1 MKRKLI
7 ILWIFMIAVL
17 SAEDYFTEHY
27 DIPYKGEEELDV
39 NISFGLGTL
48 DLKSH
53 DDPKYLVHSIMT
65 YSQRIYMPI
74 VDYKILGNRG
84 RLKMSTEKYDES
96 NKNDKRN
103 LKSSQVN
110 KELNKWHL
118 EFSQKIPIYIAVDLG
133 LGEGR
138 LDFTDLRVRD
148 LKLHCGL
155 SDVNV
160 IFRDKNQDNMRN
172 MVIETGLGSVNVKGL
187 SYANMERFNVE
198 CGLGTT
204 ELVFDGSLSQDIRG
218 KIEVGLGSV
227 IIEVPDNVAVEVRS
241 QSSFLSSLNLHG
253 FDRISENLYRSGNW
267 ETANKR
273 IYLEIEVGL
282 GSVDINWLD

>member
-65 YSQRIYMPI
+65 YSQRIYKPI

-241 QSSFLSSLNLHG
+241 QSSF
-253 FDRISENLYRSGNW
+253 
-267 ETANKR
+267 
-273 IYLEIEVGL
+273 
-282 GSVDINWLD
+282 

>member
-7 ILWIFMIAVL
+7 ILLIFMIAVL

>member
-1 MKRKLI
+1 
-7 ILWIFMIAVL
+7 MIAVL

-39 NISFGLGTL
+39 NVSFGLGTL

-118 EFSQKIPIYIAVDLG
+118 EFSQKIPIYFAVDLG

>member
-1 MKRKLI
+1 
-7 ILWIFMIAVL
+7 MIAVL

-118 EFSQKIPIYIAVDLG
+118 EFSQKIPIYFAVDLG

>member
-1 MKRKLI
+1 
-7 ILWIFMIAVL
+7 
-17 SAEDYFTEHY
+17 
-27 DIPYKGEEELDV
+27 
-39 NISFGLGTL
+39 
-48 DLKSH
+48 
-53 DDPKYLVHSIMT
+53 MT
-65 YSQRIYMPI
+65 YSQRIYKPI

-84 RLKMSTEKYDES
+84 RLKMSTEKYDEP

-103 LKSSQVN
+103 RKSSQVN

-118 EFSQKIPIYIAVDLG
+118 EFSQKIPIYFAVDLG

>member
-118 EFSQKIPIYIAVDLG
+118 EFSQKIPIYFAVDLG

>member
-1 MKRKLI
+1 
-7 ILWIFMIAVL
+7 MIAVL

-96 NKNDKRN
+96 NTIDKRN
-103 LKSSQVN
+103 RKSSQLN
-110 KELNKWHL
+110 KELNKWYL
-118 EFSQKIPIYIAVDLG
+118 EFSQKIPIYFAVDLG

>member
-7 ILWIFMIAVL
+7 ILLIFMIAVL
-17 SAEDYFTEHY
+17 SAEDYFTERY
-27 DIPYKGEEELDV
+27 DIPFKGEEELDV

-65 YSQRIYMPI
+65 YSQRICKPI

-96 NKNDKRN
+96 NPIDQRN
-103 LKSSQVN
+103 RKSSQLN
-110 KELNKWHL
+110 KELNKWYL
-118 EFSQKIPIYIAVDLG
+118 EFSHKIPIYFAVDLG

-160 IFRDKNQDNMRN
+160 IFREKNQDNMRN

>member
-7 ILWIFMIAVL
+7 ILLIFMIAVL

-39 NISFGLGTL
+39 NVSFGLGTL

-118 EFSQKIPIYIAVDLG
+118 EFSQKIPIYFAVDLG

>member
-7 ILWIFMIAVL
+7 ILLIFMIAVL
-17 SAEDYFTEHY
+17 SAEDYFTERY
-27 DIPYKGEEELDV
+27 DIPFKGEEELDV

-65 YSQRIYMPI
+65 YSQRIYKPI

-118 EFSQKIPIYIAVDLG
+118 EFSQKIPIYFAVDLG

>member
-1 MKRKLI
+1 
-7 ILWIFMIAVL
+7 
-17 SAEDYFTEHY
+17 
-27 DIPYKGEEELDV
+27 
-39 NISFGLGTL
+39 
-48 DLKSH
+48 
-53 DDPKYLVHSIMT
+53 
-65 YSQRIYMPI
+65 
-74 VDYKILGNRG
+74 
-84 RLKMSTEKYDES
+84 
-96 NKNDKRN
+96 
-103 LKSSQVN
+103 
-110 KELNKWHL
+110 
-118 EFSQKIPIYIAVDLG
+118 
-133 LGEGR
+133 
-138 LDFTDLRVRD
+138 
-148 LKLHCGL
+148 
-155 SDVNV
+155 
-160 IFRDKNQDNMRN
+160 
-172 MVIETGLGSVNVKGL
+172 
-187 SYANMERFNVE
+187 MERFNVE

>member
-7 ILWIFMIAVL
+7 ILLIFMIAVL

-118 EFSQKIPIYIAVDLG
+118 EFSQKIPIYFAVDLG

-282 GSVDINWLD
+282 GSVDINWLE

>member
-1 MKRKLI
+1 MKVKI
-7 ILWIFMIAVL
+7 IIYWLLLTAVL
-17 SAEDYFTEHY
+17 TAEEYRTDRY

-48 DLKSH
+48 NLKSH

-65 YSQRIYMPI
+65 YSQMIYKPN

-84 RLKMSTEKYDES
+84 RLKMSTEKYNES
-96 NKNDKRN
+96 DAIDIKKR
-103 LKSSQVN
+103 KPSRAD
-110 KELNKWHL
+110 KELNKWFL
-118 EFSQKIPIYIAVDLG
+118 EFSRKIPIYFSLDLG

-148 LKLHCGL
+148 LKLQCGL

-160 IFRDKNQDNMRN
+160 VFRNQNQDEMRN
-172 MVIETGLGSVNVKGL
+172 LVIATGLGSVDVRGL
-187 SYANMERFNVE
+187 GYANMERFNVE

-204 ELVFDGSLSQDIRG
+204 ELVFDGGLKQDIRG

-227 IIEVPDNVAVEVRS
+227 IIEVPDDIAVEVRS
-241 QSSFLSSLNLHG
+241 QSSFLSSLNLRG
-253 FDRISENLYRSGNW
+253 FDRIGENLYRSGNW
-267 ETANKR
+267 QTAKKR
-273 IYLEIEVGL
+273 IYLEIDVGL